1 MKTKLIVSLFAVMV
15 IPASAVTINVFSGA
29 YRNNANVAVPDGTL
43 FALVADTDGSGTFG
57 GAASF
62 GPNAS
67 LSAPQ
72 SLGLF
77 TQGQTLT
84 TGSLL
89 GGDTIFG
96 LGTVKGVALGDGPG
110 IADQVFSFTLTAATS
125 GLNYALFWFPGG
137 TLNGAG
143 TIGTI
148 GGQAGGINNLVAGGG
163 NTGMTIPTNNAASVS
178 QGALDPANGGAVP
191 VTRFQAFA
199 TTGAAVPEPSAA
211 LLGAIGALGLLR
223 RRRN

>member
-1 MKTKLIVSLFAVMV
+1 MKFKLIASLFVVMV

-29 YRNNANVAVPDGTL
+29 YRNSSAATVPDGTL
-43 FALVADTDGSGTFG
+43 FALVADTDLSGTFG
-57 GAASF
+57 GALSF
-62 GPNAS
+62 GTNAS

-84 TGSLL
+84 IGGLL
-89 GGDTIFG
+89 GGDSIFG
-96 LGTVKGVALGDGPG
+96 LGTVNGVALGDGAG
-110 IADQVFSFTLTAATS
+110 IIDKVFAFTLTPATS
-125 GLNYALFWFPGG
+125 GLNYAIFWFPGG

-148 GGQAGGINNLVAGGG
+148 GAQAGGINNLVAGGG
-163 NTGMTIPTNNAASVS
+163 NTGMTIPTNNAASVN
-178 QGALDPANGGAVP
+178 QGALDINNSGAVP
-191 VTRFQAFA
+191 ISRFNAFA
-199 TTGAAVPEPSAA
+199 TSGAVPEPSAA

-223 RRRN
+223 RRRA

>member
-1 MKTKLIVSLFAVMV
+1 MKTKLIVSLFAIMV

-29 YRNNANVAVPDGTL
+29 YRNSAGSAVPDGTL

-62 GPNAS
+62 GTNNSMA
-67 LSAPQ
+67 APQ

-84 TGSLL
+84 TGTLL

-96 LGTVKGVALGDGPG
+96 LGAINGVALGDGPG
-110 IADQVFSFTLTAATS
+110 IADKVFAFTLTGATS
-125 GLNYALFWFPGG
+125 GLNYAIFWFPGG

-143 TIGTI
+143 TTGTV
-148 GGQAGGINNLVAGGG
+148 GAQAGGISNLVAGGG
-163 NTGMTIPTNNAASVS
+163 NTAMTIPTNNAASVN
-178 QGALDPANGGAVP
+178 QGALDTANGGAIS
-191 VTRFQAFA
+191 TSRFNAFA
-199 TTGAAVPEPSAA
+199 TKPVPEPSAA
-211 LLGAIGALGLLR
+211 VLGAIGALGLLR